1 MSSLN
6 RLSIFQQNQKQMSH
20 KHTFI
25 TAALWDSTM
34 GLFRLYLIDIAQ
46 NTSTIA
52 HKKISFI
59 MSIHVFIRYCCFVM
73 TFVVCVLQYYLDMF
87 TLGIIPKFI

>member
-52 HKKISFI
+52 KKNQFYYELCNDFCCVCITILFR
-59 MSIHVFIRYCCFVM
+59 HVHSWNN
-73 TFVVCVLQYYLDMF
+73 T
-87 TLGIIPKFI
+87 